1 MSKISEQKYEE
12 QAEALR
18 LIGSIATAFDI
29 ATKHQGG
36 KYNGAI
42 GSAGRYIIDALAMK
56 RGAFFRPVP
65 FKYVELCESTGF
77 SSSTIACGMKRLI
90 EHGFVTISGSR
101 IALMAMLSLP
111 DKAIAAFEQRQERW
125 GSDFGRLITH
135 SEITNFLA
143 VLDEPEFEYYK
154 ERDLLE
160 SQMYYAHIVEMGKTS
175 DKEP

>member
-1 MSKISEQKYEE
+1 MSKISKQKYEE

-29 ATKHQGG
+29 ATKRQGG

-77 SSSTIACGMKRLI
+77 SSPTIASAMKCLVK
-90 EHGFVTISGSR
+90 HGFVNISGSR

-111 DKAIAAFEQRQERW
+111 GKAIAAFEQRQERW
-125 GSDFGRLITH
+125 PNEFGRLITH
-135 SEITNFLA
+135 SDITNILA
-143 VLDEPEFEYYK
+143 LLDEPEFESYK

-160 SQMYYAHIVEMGKTS
+160 SQMYYAHIVEMGKNS

>member
-12 QAEALR
+12 QAKALR

-77 SSSTIACGMKRLI
+77 SQQHHCMWHEMPDRARFCNYQRFTYRP
-90 EHGFVTISGSR
+90 HGE
-101 IALMAMLSLP
+101 AQLA
-111 DKAIAAFEQRQERW
+111 RQ
-125 GSDFGRLITH
+125 SYCC
-135 SEITNFLA
+135 
-143 VLDEPEFEYYK
+143 V
-154 ERDLLE
+154 
-160 SQMYYAHIVEMGKTS
+160 
-175 DKEP
+175 